1 MAQFYA
7 QIQGNRGMASRMG
20 GKESGIFGHIRG
32 WHVGARVCCHY
43 DEKTDTDV
51 VKVYAT
57 KGSSGNGQETLIAT
71 IYENGEVQFAEALSD
86 NFAITLHPP
95 APKKE
100 PAGAE
105 A

>member
-1 MAQFYA
+1 
-7 QIQGNRGMASRMG
+7 MASRMG
-20 GKESGIFGHIRG
+20 SKDSGISGNIRG
-32 WHVGARVCCHY
+32 WHVGARVECEY

-71 IYENGEVQFAEALSD
+71 IYENGEVQFAEALEK

-95 APKKE
+95 EPKKE

>member
-20 GKESGIFGHIRG
+20 GKESGIWGHIRG
-32 WHVGARVCCHY
+32 WTVGAKVECHY
-43 DEKTDTDV
+43 DEETDTDV

-71 IYENGEVQFAEALSD
+71 IYENGEVQFAEALAR

-95 APKKE
+95 AKKE
-100 PAGAE
+100 AAGAE